1 MASTDEMYRDSVI
14 VPRSRFSVA
23 ELTRL
28 SLDLME
34 KRPARYRDVWF
45 FISESEALTFLNA
58 KVSVDVAYAVW
69 RRAYDALEK
78 LPLPMAQ
85 LVSIGD
91 DAVLRVRNPDGTSIS
106 RVLSGRDPCELV
118 VNGMPVKLL
127 HFGAFPT
134 RPDGKELRIQ
144 VFAYTS
150 GVLNTSLGLA
160 VLRDLMQK
168 LPFTPVSVH
177 IRTDPWFISDVAFP
191 VFPAFENA
199 RPPTEK
205 EYSSSSLLACDTNAR
220 GEPGCRLFERQ

>member
-14 VPRSRFSVA
+14 VPRSRFSAA

-28 SLDLME
+28 SLDLIQ

-45 FISESEALTFLNA
+45 FISESEALSFLNA
-58 KVSVDVAYAVW
+58 KNSVDVPYAAW

-78 LPLPMAQ
+78 LPLPMAH

-91 DAVLRVRNPDGTSIS
+91 DAALRVRNPDGTSIR

-118 VNGMPVKLL
+118 VNGTPVNLL
-127 HFGAFPT
+127 HFGAFAI
-134 RPDGKELRIQ
+134 RPDSKELRIQ

-150 GVLNTSLGLA
+150 GVLNTALGLS

-168 LPFTPVSVH
+168 LPFTSVSVH
-177 IRTDPWFISDVAFP
+177 IRTDPWFISDAAFP

-205 EYSSSSLLACDTNAR
+205 EYSSSSLLACGINAR